1 VDLPPI
7 SDEFDQRVVGW
18 LLDRLPPEYRTS
30 ALRSHPLILALAA
43 RRHAEATL
51 AGTRE
56 VYRDLRAELRDHL
69 EAAQIDAGL
78 TSLQNLAASFSRSV
92 REVTM
97 VEEALRGHVWK
108 PRL

>member
-1 VDLPPI
+1 
-7 SDEFDQRVVGW
+7 
-18 LLDRLPPEYRTS
+18 
-30 ALRSHPLILALAA
+30 
-43 RRHAEATL
+43 
-51 AGTRE
+51 

>member
-1 VDLPPI
+1 MGAGF
-7 SDEFDQRVVGW
+7 EQRVAGW
-18 LLDRLPPEYRTS
+18 LLDRLPSEYRTS
-30 ALRSHPLILALAA
+30 PLRSHPLILAMAT
-43 RRHAEATL
+43 RQHAEATL

-69 EAAQIDAGL
+69 EASQIDAGL
-78 TSLQNLAASFSRSV
+78 TALEGLAASFSRTA
-92 REVTM
+92 REVAM